1 MGGDACHPTYVYIGN
16 VHNIG
21 GRSASYFLNIIYN
34 IYIPLCKATALEANL
49 EAEGQTHEALPLAIG
64 ALPSLDKKRA
74 GQVHSKMLTCVA
86 HTHTLLGTSH
96 SATPQKEV
104 QTTFENKQTPILWF
118 LSFFVSS
125 QRPQKVQP
133 H

>member
-1 MGGDACHPTYVYIGN
+1 MGGDACHPTYVYISN

-74 GQVHSKMLTCVA
+74 GQVHSKMLTS
-86 HTHTLLGTSH
+86 L
-96 SATPQKEV
+96 
-104 QTTFENKQTPILWF
+104 
-118 LSFFVSS
+118 SS
-125 QRPQKVQP
+125 QG
-133 H
+133 